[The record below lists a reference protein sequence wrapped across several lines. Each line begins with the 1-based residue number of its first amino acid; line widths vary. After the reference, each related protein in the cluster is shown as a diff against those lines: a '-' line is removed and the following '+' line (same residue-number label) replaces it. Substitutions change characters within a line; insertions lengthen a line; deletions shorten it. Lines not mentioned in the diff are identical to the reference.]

1 MPTPGTEAVGA
12 QPKVSTVLGNIRDRS
27 STPRSRWRASILE
40 SVFERVML
48 RATITMKS
56 IHRKGRALRL
66 GQLVGALL
74 AFVVLLTA
82 VPTAAGALNPQQYSR
97 GSVAITPSMVA
108 VAQAAHRQ
116 EAVDQAVSHAEARL
130 RRARHHQ
137 QVTSSDLAKETYERH
152 QLDSWFDGVLTHEAI
167 EARDSFPAR
176 DHRIAELERD
186 VRDRRKIVEAAEE
199 SLDALLDLQAAAS
212 SARIDHARRAGS
224 PSAVPTP
231 NLDAGF
237 GVAWRWSQR
246 SVARAHR
253 GVLRTASGQ
262 PSANSWPSFAADGGR
277 FFQLDEALLERLTT
291 ASEND
296 DAASIGEEDGHDMVW
311 PGIGAVNSGFGWR
324 VHPVWGGRRMH
335 DGIDIDAPYGEAVV
349 ASADGEVT
357 VSGWNGGYGR
367 MVKIDHG
374 DGLET
379 RYAHLQS
386 LDVEV
391 GDVVRQGDNL
401 GTVGATGTATDA
413 HIHFEVR
420 VDGAPVD
427 PLIWLP

>member
-1 MPTPGTEAVGA
+1 VGV
-12 QPKVSTVLGNIRDRS
+12 QPKVSSVLGNFRDRS

-40 SVFERVML
+40 SVFERVTA
-48 RATITMKS
+48 RTTITMKS
-56 IHRKGRALRL
+56 IHRDGHALRL
-66 GQLVGALL
+66 GQLVGSLL
-74 AFVVLLTA
+74 AFIVLLTM

-97 GSVAITPSMVA
+97 GSVNITPTMVA

-137 QVTSSDLAKETYERH
+137 RVASSDLAQETYERD
-152 QLDSWFDGVLTHEAI
+152 QLASWFDGVLTHEAI
-167 EARDSFPAR
+167 EARNSFPAR
-176 DHRIAELERD
+176 DHRIAELERH
-186 VRDRRKIVEAAEE
+186 VRDRREIVEAADE
-199 SLDALLDLQAAAS
+199 SLHALLDLQAAAS
-212 SARIDHARRAGS
+212 SARIDQARRAGS

-237 GVAWRWSQR
+237 GAEWRWSQQ
-246 SVARAHR
+246 SVASAHR
-253 GVLRTASGQ
+253 AVLHTVPGQ
-262 PSANSWPSFAADGGR
+262 PGANSWPSFAADGGR
-277 FFQLDEALLERLTT
+277 FLQLDEALLERLTNV
-291 ASEND
+291 SEND
-296 DAASIGEEDGHDMVW
+296 DAASIGEDDGRAMVW

-349 ASADGEVT
+349 ASSDGEVT

-379 RYAHLQS
+379 RYAHLET

-391 GDVVRQGDNL
+391 GDVVRQGEQL